1 MATEPAGTGPSSAE
15 VPDAGARGPE
25 APGPR
30 AGREKPRRSGARSTG
45 SPAAAPGSDGAAG
58 GDDRGEPARTGEAR
72 TQEPRGGATPGE
84 RPPAGGVRGGRARTA
99 GSPRDEARTVPPGAG
114 TAGTPAAA
122 GTSAAGAA
130 GQPRAAEAAGQPS
143 APRARRLL
151 AGAAR
156 RSTGRAVLILL
167 ATTASAAAT
176 IALPAVLGHTLDLLL
191 DRRDGAR
198 TWVALCGVLL
208 AAEVLLDALTAHATG
223 VTNAR
228 STAWLRNLG
237 TVHLLSV
244 GPRRAARFAPGDV
257 VTRLTGNAAE
267 AGTVPATA
275 AASAA
280 SVLTPVGGIVA
291 LVLVDAWTAAVF
303 LAGVPVLLLLLRVF
317 VRSSSDS
324 VTRYQRVQGDIAAR
338 LMEALGGAR
347 TVAAA
352 GTARRERD
360 RVLAPLPE
368 LDAQGRRMWQVYGR
382 AVTQGGILVPLL
394 TTAVLAV
401 GGVRL
406 AAGHLSVGELLAAA
420 RYAGLAAGIGGVV
433 GQLNALVRGRAAA
446 RRTAELLSAPRVR
459 HGTRRLPPGGPG
471 RLELRGVA
479 VVRGGA
485 RVLDGVDLTV
495 PGGVTAAVVGR
506 SGAGKSVLAAV
517 AGRLEDPD
525 DGEVLLDGVP
535 LPELD
540 RTELRREV
548 GYAFE
553 RPALFGGTVGAAIAF
568 GTGDPPEESVRAAA
582 RTARADSFIRLLPAG
597 YGTPLADAPLSGGEL
612 QRLGLARAFAHAG
625 RLLVLDDATS
635 SLDSVTELEV
645 GRALTRD
652 VRAGT
657 RLLIAHRVSSAAR
670 ADLVVW
676 LENGRVRAV
685 GPHETLW
692 ERPAYRAV
700 FADPEDVPDPAGT
713 AATGIA
719 SHPPGIPGGLAPEA
733 ADGPERTGEAG
744 ATVRTAV
751 RDSVTGRPEKGAPS
765 ASAVPGAPR
774 GNGLERTP
782 GGPGAHAGGPS
793 VSRAAGRDRTGGTP

>member
-1 MATEPAGTGPSSAE
+1 MATEPAGTGPSAE
-15 VPDAGARGPE
+15 ARDAGDRSPGARAVTPGGEARRAEARGAQPRGAE
-25 APGPR
+25 A
-30 AGREKPRRSGARSTG
+30 RER
-45 SPAAAPGSDGAAG
+45 
-58 GDDRGEPARTGEAR
+58 ARTGKAR
-72 TQEPRGGATPGE
+72 NGKTRN
-84 RPPAGGVRGGRARTA
+84 GRARTA
-99 GSPRDEARTVPPGAG
+99 GARRHDEARTP
-114 TAGTPAAA
+114 PAA
-122 GTSAAGAA
+122 TGASPA
-130 GQPRAAEAAGQPS
+130 DP
-143 APRARRLL
+143 APGARRLL

-191 DRRDGAR
+191 ARRDGAR
-198 TWVALCGVLL
+198 PWVALCGVLL

-228 STAWLRNLG
+228 STAWLRNRG
-237 TVHLLSV
+237 TAHLLSV
-244 GPRRAARFAPGDV
+244 GPRRAARFTPGDV

-280 SVLTPVGGIVA
+280 SLLTPVGGIVA
-291 LVLVDAWTAAVF
+291 LVLVDVWTAAVF

-324 VTRYQRVQGDIAAR
+324 VTRYQRIQGDIAAR

-406 AAGHLSVGELLAAA
+406 AAGQLSIGELLAAS
-420 RYAGLAAGIGGVV
+420 RYAGLAAGIGAVV
-433 GQLNALVRGRAAA
+433 GQLSALVRGRAAA

-459 HGTRRLPPGGPG
+459 HGTRRLPSGGPG
-471 RLELRGVA
+471 RLELRGVT

-525 DGEVLLDGVP
+525 GGTVLLDGVP

-540 RTELRREV
+540 RAELRREV

-553 RPALFGGTVGAAIAF
+553 RPALFGGTVGGAIAF
-568 GTGDPPEESVRAAA
+568 GAGEPPEETVRSAA

-597 YGTPLADAPLSGGEL
+597 YATRLADAPLSGGEL

-685 GPHETLW
+685 GPHEVLW

-700 FADPEDVPDPAGT
+700 FAGT
-713 AATGIA
+713 GTGTDA
-719 SHPPGIPGGLAPEA
+719 DADADAEALEPPGPA
-733 ADGPERTGEAG
+733 
-744 ATVRTAV
+744 
-751 RDSVTGRPEKGAPS
+751 VTGAPGP
-765 ASAVPGAPR
+765 VPGDR
-774 GNGLERTP
+774 G
-782 GGPGAHAGGPS
+782 
-793 VSRAAGRDRTGGTP
+793 RTGGAP